1 MTDTFSRSLF
11 HINETSTISWIIKSQ
26 VKCTNSDKIW
36 THLVLSWAS
45 ESLNGFP
52 CGILW
57 ILISEWNNKWRIKK
71 GMWKILRSRATGWQK
86 IDKKKHSNRSAHGMK
101 YKANVVCQTIFASF
115 NAIGKCSPF
124 VSRAMHIFWH
134 NLNDWNFTGND
145 YIIISPVSRN
155 KIAHLIGAG

>member
-11 HINETSTISWIIKSQ
+11 RLNETSTISWIIKSQ

-86 IDKKKHSNRSAHGMK
+86 IDKKNLQIEPLTVWNTRQMLYVKQSLRHSMQLG
-101 YKANVVCQTIFASF
+101 NVLHLFPEPCIFSDTIWMIEIS
-115 NAIGKCSPF
+115 
-124 VSRAMHIFWH
+124 
-134 NLNDWNFTGND
+134 LET
-145 YIIISPVSRN
+145 II
-155 KIAHLIGAG
+155 